1 MTTAIFHRWRWST
14 LARAAVLGGIL
25 VTTAGCPKP
34 QEKKGL
40 QVRYPDRGLKPGVP
54 EVFKGSVLELADLEG
69 TEPLQVSGWG
79 LVVNLRGT
87 GDSTAS
93 TAVREY
99 MINEMVRHGFGTNFV
114 HGYKDMRPEDMLR
127 SPNVAIVRVDG
138 LIPPGARIG
147 QTSDALVSV
156 VEGNNTTSLAH
167 GTLYQTDLRID
178 GADPIKP
185 TGKVTVYGRVGQGQ
199 IFVNPAYAMH
209 TANSSDARASLRYG
223 VVLGATRSMLDRP
236 LILRV
241 RRPQYSMSRAIET
254 AVNTRF
260 QSQSMRTARA
270 QDEAMIELLVP
281 ESFKGDW
288 EHFAGVVTH
297 LFLNNSTGF
306 VVTKAKQLAEAAVQP
321 NAPLMDISYAWEA
334 LGPSALEYVQPLMT
348 NPSPAVAYA
357 AARAAAFLGDVS
369 AQQALVGMARQPGNP
384 FQINAVQVLGALP
397 DSPSVSAL
405 LRQLLDTDQTLVR
418 VEAYKVLARHNN
430 PMVFTKV
437 IGEKFVL
444 DFVPCDGPPLV
455 YASRS
460 GIPRIAIFGSRA
472 RVPLPLTFTTMDRH
486 LSLSSNNDHSDTLTL
501 FYRSDNAT
509 PVEQLSR
516 PDLGEIVA
524 RLGGEG
530 APGEKRF
537 DFSYGDIVGILQGL
551 SGADMI
557 VSSYQQRPVSVAFV
571 LQEMPASADPLNSA
585 PVIGEAS
592 AATQPADAFGAAGLP
607 KLNPANTG
615 GVDGTA
621 GRPQ

>member
-1 MTTAIFHRWRWST
+1 M

-25 VTTAGCPKP
+25 VTAAGCPKP
-34 QEKKGL
+34 QVKKGL
-40 QVRYPDRGLKPGVP
+40 QVRYPDRGQKQGVP
-54 EVFKGSVLELADLEG
+54 DVFKGSVLELADLEG
-69 TEPLQVSGWG
+69 TEPLAVSGWG

-99 MINEMVRHGFGTNFV
+99 MINEMVRHGFGTTFV
-114 HGYKDMRPEDMLR
+114 PGYKNMRPEEMLR
-127 SPNVAIVRVDG
+127 QSSVAIVRVDG
-138 LIPPGARIG
+138 LIPPGARVG

-156 VEGNNTTSLAH
+156 VEGNNTSSLAH

-178 GADPIKP
+178 GADAMKP
-185 TGKVTVYGRVGQGQ
+185 TGKVTTYARVGQGQ
-199 IFVNPAYAMH
+199 IFVNPVYAVKG
-209 TANSSDARASLRYG
+209 TDAGQSSDARASLRYG
-223 VVLGATRSMLDRP
+223 VVLDATRSMLDRA

-260 QSQSMRTARA
+260 QNEDMRTARA
-270 QDEAMIELLVP
+270 QDEAIIELLVP
-281 ESFKGDW
+281 KSFNGDW

-297 LFLNNSTGF
+297 LFLNNSSAF
-306 VVTKAKQLAEAAVQP
+306 VVTKARQLAEAAVKP
-321 NAPLMDISYAWEA
+321 DAPLMDISYAWEA
-334 LGPSALEYVQPLMT
+334 LGPGALEYVQPLMT

-369 AQQALVGMARQPGNP
+369 AQQALVEIARQAGNP
-384 FQINAVQVLGALP
+384 FQINAVQALGALP
-397 DSPSVSAL
+397 DSPAVSSL

-418 VEAYKVLARHNN
+418 IEAYKVLARHKS
-430 PMVFTKV
+430 PLLFSKV

-460 GIPRIAIFGSRA
+460 GIPRIAIFGTRA
-472 RVPLPLTFTTMDRH
+472 RVPLPLTFTTMDRR
-486 LSLSSNNDHSDTLTL
+486 LSLSSNAGHSDILTL
-501 FYRSDNAT
+501 FYRSDTAP
-509 PVEQLSR
+509 PVQQLSR

-551 SGADMI
+551 SSADKI

-592 AATQPADAFGAAGLP
+592 AATQPIGKFGAAALP
-607 KLNPANTG
+607 ELNPAETG
-615 GVDGTA
+615 GVGGNS